1 MITIIRNAKIYK
13 PDYAGKKDVL
23 LIDGKIGAI
32 EDKISVI
39 VENVSGL
46 VNEIDASG
54 MVMVP
59 GFIDSHTH
67 MMGGG
72 GEGGYKTRTPE
83 AVLTDF
89 TLAGI
94 TTAVGCLGTDG
105 VTRSMIS
112 LLAKARGLE
121 EEGLNTFIY
130 SGSYRVPVVTITGE
144 VMKDLLI
151 VDKVIGVGEI
161 AVSDHRSSQITQ
173 SEFDKLAAD
182 ARVGG
187 MLSGKA
193 GILNIHLGDGERM
206 LELIL
211 NTVENTE
218 IPITQFLPTHINRN
232 KALFEEGIRFAKKGG
247 YIDFTASNDPEFWES
262 EYGEVRASK
271 GIKRL
276 LEENVSIDSL
286 SISSDAQGSLPLF
299 NEKKEF
305 TGLGVGKPNCLLKE
319 IQNCVL
325 EQKIPLE
332 TAIRTVTCN
341 PARILKLTAKGRVEP
356 GFDADLCL
364 LEENTLQLNT
374 VICKGKTMVS
384 NGEPIVYGAFEVP
397 KKAKS

>member
-1 MITIIRNAKIYK
+1 MITIIRNAGVYR
-13 PDYAGKKDVL
+13 PDFAGKKDVL
-23 LIDGKIGAI
+23 LVGGKIGAV
-32 EDKISVI
+32 EDHIPITAAQLPGV
-39 VENVSGL
+39 VS
-46 VNEIDASG
+46 EIDASG
-54 MVMVP
+54 MVLVP

-72 GEGGYKTRTPE
+72 GEGGYRTRTPE

-89 TLAGI
+89 TMAGI

-105 VTRSMIS
+105 VTRNMIS

-121 EEGLNTFIY
+121 EEGLSTFIY
-130 SGSYRVPVVTITGE
+130 SGSYRVPVVTITGD

-173 SEFDKLAAD
+173 EEFEKLAAD

-187 MLSGKA
+187 MLAGKA

-211 NTVENTE
+211 NTVDRTE

-232 KALFEEGIRFAKKGG
+232 KELFEEGILFAKRGG
-247 YIDFTASNDPEFWES
+247 FIDFTASSDPVFWEE
-262 EYGEVRASK
+262 EYGEVRTSK

-276 LEENVSIDSL
+276 LEENVSSDCFT
-286 SISSDAQGSLPLF
+286 ISSDAQGSLPLF

-305 TGLGVGKPNCLLKE
+305 IGLGVGKPDGLLKE
-319 IQNCVL
+319 IQDCVL
-325 EQKIPLE
+325 VQGIPLE
-332 TAIRTVTCN
+332 TAIRALTIN
-341 PARILKLTAKGRVEP
+341 PAKILKLSSKGQIEP
-356 GFDADLCL
+356 GYDGDLCL
-364 LEENTLQLNT
+364 LEESTLQLHT
-374 VICKGKTMVS
+374 VFCKGKKMVE
-384 NGEPIVYGAFEVP
+384 GGAPVVYGTFE
-397 KKAKS
+397 AH

>member
-1 MITIIRNAKIYK
+1 MITIIRNAGVYR
-13 PDYAGKKDVL
+13 PEYAGKKDVL
-23 LIDGKIGAI
+23 LVDGKIGAV
-32 EDKISVI
+32 EDHIPVTA
-39 VENVSGL
+39 ENLPGL

-54 MVMVP
+54 LVLVP

-72 GEGGYKTRTPE
+72 GEGGYRTRTPE

-89 TLAGI
+89 TMAGI

-105 VTRSMIS
+105 VTRNMIS

-130 SGSYRVPVVTITGE
+130 SGSYRVPIVTITGD

-161 AVSDHRSSQITQ
+161 AISDHRSSQITQ
-173 SEFDKLAAD
+173 EEFDKLSAD

-211 NTVENTE
+211 NTVDNTE

-232 KALFEEGIRFAKKGG
+232 KELFEEGIRYAKRGG
-247 YIDFTASNDPEFWES
+247 FIDFTASNDPVFWEE
-262 EYGEVRASK
+262 EYGEVRTSK

-276 LEENVSIDSL
+276 LEENISVDCFT
-286 SISSDAQGSLPLF
+286 ISSDAQGSLPLF

-305 TGLGVGKPNCLLKE
+305 VGLGVGKPDSLLKE

-325 EQKIPLE
+325 EQGIPLE
-332 TAIRTVTCN
+332 IAIRAVTIN
-341 PARILKLTAKGRVEP
+341 PARILKLSSKGRIES
-356 GFDADLCL
+356 GCDADLCL
-364 LEENTLQLNT
+364 LDENTLQLRA
-374 VICKGKTMVS
+374 VICRGKVMVS
-384 NGEPIVYGAFEVP
+384 DGEPAVYGTFEAHN
-397 KKAKS
+397 KASL

>member
-1 MITIIRNAKIYK
+1 MITVIKNADVYQ
-13 PDYAGKKDVL
+13 PEHAGKKDILIVDGRIGAVENDITVTVENAADIVKV
-23 LIDGKIGAI
+23 IDGT
-32 EDKISVI
+32 
-39 VENVSGL
+39 
-46 VNEIDASG
+46 G
-54 MVMVP
+54 MVLVP
-59 GFIDSHTH
+59 GFIDTHTH
-67 MMGGG
+67 MLGGG

-89 TLAGI
+89 TKAGI

-105 VTRSMIS
+105 ITRSMVA

-121 EEGLNTFIY
+121 EEGLTTFIY
-130 SGSYRVPVVTITGE
+130 SGSYRVPLVTITGE

-151 VDKVIGVGEI
+151 VDKVVGVGEI

-173 SEFDKLAAD
+173 AEFDKLAAD

-206 LELIL
+206 LELVL

-232 KALFEEGIRFAKKGG
+232 PSLFEEGIHYAKKGG
-247 YIDFTASNDPEFWES
+247 YIDFTASNDPVFWEE
-262 EYGEVRASK
+262 EYGEVRTSK

-276 LEENVSIDSL
+276 LEEGVSTDCFTM
-286 SISSDAQGSLPLF
+286 SSDAQGSLPLF

-305 TGLGVGKPNCLLKE
+305 IGLGVGKPDNILKE

-332 TAIRTVTCN
+332 TVLRAVTCN
-341 PARILKLTAKGRVEP
+341 PARILKLTAKGRIEP
-356 GFDADLCL
+356 GYDADICL
-364 LEENTLQLNT
+364 LDQSTLQLNT
-374 VICKGKTMVS
+374 VFAKGKCMVS
-384 NGEPIVYGAFEVP
+384 EGKPVVYGTFE
-397 KKAKS
+397 AACQA

>member
-1 MITIIRNAKIYK
+1 MITIIRNAEVYQ
-13 PDYAGKKDVL
+13 PDHAGKKDVL
-23 LIDGKIGAI
+23 LIDGKIGAVGDGI
-32 EDKISVI
+32 KVT
-39 VENVSGL
+39 VANAAGL
-46 VNEIDASG
+46 VNEIDAEG
-54 MVMVP
+54 MALVP

-67 MMGGG
+67 MLGGG

-89 TLAGI
+89 TMAGI

-105 VTRSMIS
+105 VTRSMVS

-121 EEGLNTFIY
+121 EEGLNTYIY

-161 AVSDHRSSQITQ
+161 AVSDHRSSQVTQ
-173 SEFDKLAAD
+173 VEFDKLAAD

-232 KALFEEGIRFAKKGG
+232 ATLFEEGIRYVKKGG
-247 YIDFTASNDPEFWES
+247 YIDFTASNDPVFWEE
-262 EYGEVRASK
+262 EYGEVRTSK
-271 GIKRL
+271 GIRRL
-276 LEENVSIDSL
+276 LEENVPLDCFT
-286 SISSDAQGSLPLF
+286 ISSDAQGSLPLF

-305 TGLGVGKPNCLLKE
+305 IGLGVGKPDSILKE
-319 IQNCVL
+319 IQSCVL
-325 EQKIPLE
+325 DQKLPLE
-332 TAIRTVTCN
+332 TVIRAVTAN
-341 PARILKLTAKGRVEP
+341 PARILKLTSKGRIEQ
-356 GFDADLCL
+356 GYDADLCL
-364 LEENTLQLNT
+364 LNSSTLQLDT
-374 VICKGKTMVS
+374 VICKGRLMVS
-384 NGEPIVYGAFEVP
+384 GGKPIVYGEFEVQ
-397 KKAKS
+397 KKA

>member
-1 MITIIRNAKIYK
+1 MITIIRNAEVYQ
-13 PDYAGKKDVL
+13 PDHAGKKDVL
-23 LIDGKIGAI
+23 LIDGKIGAVGDGI
-32 EDKISVI
+32 TVT
-39 VENVSGL
+39 VSNAAGL
-46 VNEIDASG
+46 IDEIDAEG
-54 MVMVP
+54 KVLVP

-67 MMGGG
+67 MLGGG

-89 TLAGI
+89 TMAGI

-105 VTRSMIS
+105 VTRSMVS

-121 EEGLNTFIY
+121 EEGLSTYIY

-144 VMKDLLI
+144 VMTDLLI

-161 AVSDHRSSQITQ
+161 AVSDHRSSQIIQT
-173 SEFDKLAAD
+173 EFDKLAAD

-232 KALFEEGIRFAKKGG
+232 AALFEEGIRYAKKGG
-247 YIDFTASNDPEFWES
+247 YIDFTASNDPVFWEE
-262 EYGEVRASK
+262 EYGEVRTSK
-271 GIKRL
+271 GIRRL
-276 LEENVSIDSL
+276 LEENVSADCFT
-286 SISSDAQGSLPLF
+286 ISSDAQGSLPLF

-305 TGLGVGKPNCLLKE
+305 IGLGVGKPDSILKE

-325 EQKIPLE
+325 DQKLPLE
-332 TAIRTVTCN
+332 TVIRAVTAN
-341 PARILKLTAKGRVEP
+341 PARILKLTSKGRIEK

-364 LEENTLQLNT
+364 LDRDTLKLDT
-374 VICKGKTMVS
+374 VICKGRTMVS
-384 NGEPIVYGAFEVP
+384 DGRPVVYGEFEVP
-397 KKAKS
+397 R

>member
-1 MITIIRNAKIYK
+1 MITIIRNAMLYK

-23 LIDGKIGAI
+23 LVGGKIGAV
-32 EDKISVI
+32 EDKIEARI
-39 VENVSGL
+39 AGASGL
-46 VNEIDASG
+46 VNEIDAAG
-54 MVMVP
+54 MIMTP

-83 AVLTDF
+83 ASLTDY
-89 TLAGI
+89 TMAGI

-112 LLAKARGLE
+112 LLAKAKGLD

-130 SGSYRVPVVTITGE
+130 SGSYRVPIVTITGE
-144 VMKDLLI
+144 VMKDLLV

-161 AVSDHRSSQITQ
+161 ALSDHRSSQVTQ
-173 SEFDKLAAD
+173 EELNKLAAD

-193 GILNIHLGDGERM
+193 GIVNIHLGDGQRM
-206 LELIL
+206 FEMIL
-211 NTVENTE
+211 NAVDNTE
-218 IPITQFLPTHINRN
+218 IPVTQFLPTHVNRN
-232 KALFEEGIRFAKKGG
+232 RALFEEGIRYAKAGG
-247 YIDFTASNDPEFWES
+247 YIDLTTSSDPVFWEE

-271 GIKRL
+271 GLKRL
-276 LEENVSIDSL
+276 LEENVSADCFTF
-286 SISSDAQGSLPLF
+286 SSDAQGSLPLF

-305 TGLGVGKPNCLLKE
+305 IGLGVGRPDCLLKE

-332 TAIRTVTCN
+332 TALRAVTVN
-341 PARILKLTAKGRVEP
+341 PAHILKLSSKGRIEA
-356 GFDADLCL
+356 GYDADLCL
-364 LEENTLQLNT
+364 LKPDTLELDT
-374 VICKGKTMVS
+374 VICRGRTMVS
-384 NGEPIVYGAFEVP
+384 DGKPSVYGAFEAP
-397 KKAKS
+397 KQD

>member
-1 MITIIRNAKIYK
+1 MITIIRNAEVYQ
-13 PDYAGKKDVL
+13 PDHAGKKDVL
-23 LIDGKIGAI
+23 LIDGKIGAVGDGI
-32 EDKISVI
+32 AVT
-39 VENVSGL
+39 VSNAAGL
-46 VNEIDASG
+46 VDEIDAKG
-54 MVMVP
+54 KVLVP

-67 MMGGG
+67 MLGGG

-89 TLAGI
+89 TMAGI

-105 VTRSMIS
+105 ITRSMVS

-121 EEGLNTFIY
+121 EEGLNTYIY

-173 SEFDKLAAD
+173 AEFEKLAAD

-232 KALFEEGIRFAKKGG
+232 GALFEEGILYAKKGG
-247 YIDFTASNDPEFWES
+247 YIDFTASNDPVFWEE
-262 EYGEVRASK
+262 EYGEVRTSK
-271 GIKRL
+271 GIRRL
-276 LEENVSIDSL
+276 LEENVSPDCFT
-286 SISSDAQGSLPLF
+286 ISSDAQGSLPLF

-305 TGLGVGKPNCLLKE
+305 TGLGVGKPDSILKE

-325 EQKIPLE
+325 QQKLPLE
-332 TAIRTVTCN
+332 TVIRAVTSN
-341 PARILKLTAKGRVEP
+341 PARILKLTSKGRIEK

-364 LEENTLQLNT
+364 LDRSTLQLDT
-374 VICKGKTMVS
+374 VISKGRIMVS
-384 NGEPIVYGAFEVP
+384 GGRPAVYGEFEIP
-397 KKAKS
+397 KQ

>member
-1 MITIIRNAKIYK
+1 MITIIRNAGVYR

-23 LIDGKIGAI
+23 LLGGKIGAV
-32 EDKISVI
+32 EDEIRLTA
-39 VENVSGL
+39 ELLPGL
-46 VNEIDASG
+46 VNEIDATG

-67 MMGGG
+67 MLGGG

-89 TLAGI
+89 TMAGI

-105 VTRSMIS
+105 VTRSLIS

-121 EEGLNTFIY
+121 EEGLSTYIY

-161 AVSDHRSSQITQ
+161 ALSDHRSSQVTQ
-173 SEFDKLAAD
+173 TEFDKLAAD

-193 GILNIHLGDGERM
+193 GILNVHLGDGERM
-206 LELIL
+206 LERIL

-218 IPITQFLPTHINRN
+218 IPMTQFLPTHINRN
-232 KALFEEGIRFAKKGG
+232 QALFEEGIRYAKRGG
-247 YIDFTASNDPEFWES
+247 YIDFTASNDPVFWEK
-262 EYGEVRASK
+262 EYGEVRTSK

-276 LEENVSIDSL
+276 LEENISTDSFT
-286 SISSDAQGSLPLF
+286 ISSDAQGSLPLF

-305 TGLGVGKPNCLLKE
+305 VGLGVGKPDSILKE

-332 TAIRTVTCN
+332 IAIRAVTAN
-341 PARILKLTAKGRVEP
+341 PARILKLPAKGRIEP
-356 GFDADLCL
+356 GCDADLCL
-364 LEENTLQLNT
+364 LSDQTLQLDT
-374 VICKGKTMVS
+374 VFCKGRLMAS
-384 NGEPIVYGAFEVP
+384 NGKPVVYGEFEAS
-397 KKAKS
+397 KQA

>member
-1 MITIIRNAKIYK
+1 MITIIRNAGVYR
-13 PDYAGKKDVL
+13 PDYAGRKDVL
-23 LIDGKIGAI
+23 LLCGKIGAV
-32 EDKISVI
+32 EDEIKLTAGQLP
-39 VENVSGL
+39 GL
-46 VNEIDASG
+46 VSEIDASG

-67 MMGGG
+67 MLGGG
-72 GEGGYKTRTPE
+72 GEGGFKTRTPE

-89 TLAGI
+89 TMAGI

-121 EEGLNTFIY
+121 EEGLSTFIY
-130 SGSYRVPVVTITGE
+130 SGSYRVPVVTITGD

-161 AVSDHRSSQITQ
+161 ALSDHRSSQVTQ
-173 SEFDKLAAD
+173 AEFDKLAAD

-193 GILNIHLGDGERM
+193 GILNIHLGDGDRM
-206 LELIL
+206 LERIL

-232 KALFEEGIRFAKKGG
+232 QALFEEGIRFAKRGG
-247 YIDFTASNDPEFWES
+247 YIDFTASSDPAFWEE
-262 EYGEVRASK
+262 EYGEVRTSK

-276 LEENVSIDSL
+276 LEENISVDCFT
-286 SISSDAQGSLPLF
+286 ISSDAQGSLPLF

-305 TGLGVGKPNCLLKE
+305 VGLGVGKPDSILKE
-319 IQNCVL
+319 IRNCVL

-332 TAIRTVTCN
+332 TAIRAVTAN
-341 PARILKLTAKGRVEP
+341 PARILKLPAKGRIEP
-356 GFDADLCL
+356 GCDADLCL
-364 LEENTLQLNT
+364 LSDQTLKLDT
-374 VICKGKTMVS
+374 VFCKGRLMVS
-384 NGEPIVYGAFEVP
+384 NGKPVVYGAFESP
-397 KKAKS
+397 RQA

>member
-1 MITIIRNAKIYK
+1 MITIIRNAGVYQ

-23 LIDGKIGAI
+23 LIDGKIGAV
-32 EDKISVI
+32 EDEITISAG
-39 VENVSGL
+39 NVSGL
-46 VNEIDASG
+46 INEIDGSG

-67 MMGGG
+67 MQGGG

-89 TLAGI
+89 TMAGI

-121 EEGLNTFIY
+121 EEGLTTFIY
-130 SGSYRVPVVTITGE
+130 TGSYRVPVVTITGE

-182 ARVGG
+182 SRVGG

-193 GILNIHLGDGERM
+193 GILNIHLGDGKKM

-218 IPITQFLPTHINRN
+218 IPISQFLPTHINRN
-232 KALFEEGIRFAKKGG
+232 EALFEEGLRYAKRGG
-247 YIDFTASNDPEFWES
+247 YIDFTASNDPVFWEE
-262 EYGEVRASK
+262 EYGEVRTSK

-276 LEENVSIDSL
+276 LAENVSIDNFTM
-286 SISSDAQGSLPLF
+286 SSDAQGSLPLF

-305 TGLGVGKPNCLLKE
+305 IGLGVGKPDCLLKE

-332 TAIRTVTCN
+332 TAIRAVTVN
-341 PARILKLTAKGRVEP
+341 PARILKLPAKGRIEP
-356 GFDADLCL
+356 GCDADLCL
-364 LEENTLQLNT
+364 LEENTLQLST
-374 VICKGKTMVS
+374 VICKGKVMVA
-384 NGEPIVYGAFEVP
+384 NKVPVVYGAFEAP
-397 KKAKS
+397 KQA

>member
-1 MITIIRNAKIYK
+1 MITIIKNAEVYK

-23 LIDGKIGAI
+23 LLNGKIGAVEDEITVKI
-32 EDKISVI
+32 EHA
-39 VENVSGL
+39 SGL
-46 VNEIDASG
+46 VNEIEASG

-67 MMGGG
+67 MQGGG

-89 TLAGI
+89 TTAGI

-121 EEGLNTFIY
+121 EEGLSTYIY

-144 VMKDLLI
+144 VMNDLLI

-173 SEFDKLAAD
+173 PEFYKLAAD
-182 ARVGG
+182 ARAGG

-206 LELIL
+206 LDLIL

-232 KALFEEGIRFAKKGG
+232 KALFEEGIRYAKRGG
-247 YIDFTASNDPEFWES
+247 YIDLTASSDPVFWEE
-262 EYGEVRASK
+262 EYGEVRTSE

-276 LEENVSIDSL
+276 LAENVSVDSFT
-286 SISSDAQGSLPLF
+286 ISSDAQGSLPLF

-305 TGLGVGKPNCLLKE
+305 IGLGVGKPDCILKE

-325 EQKIPLE
+325 EHEIPLE
-332 TAIRTVTCN
+332 TAIRAVTIN
-341 PARILKLTAKGRVEP
+341 PARILKLPAKGRIEP
-356 GFDADLCL
+356 GCDADLCL
-364 LEENTLQLNT
+364 LAEDTLEIDT
-374 VICKGKTMVS
+374 VICKGRTMVS
-384 NGEPIVYGAFEVP
+384 NGAPSAYGTFELP
-397 KKAKS
+397 KQA

>member
-1 MITIIRNAKIYK
+1 MITIIKNAEVYQ
-13 PDYAGKKDVL
+13 PAHAGKKDVL
-23 LIDGKIGAI
+23 LIDGKIGAVGDGI
-32 EDKISVI
+32 TV
-39 VENVSGL
+39 NVSNTAGL
-46 VNEIDASG
+46 VNEIDADG
-54 MVMVP
+54 MALVP

-67 MMGGG
+67 MLGGG

-89 TLAGI
+89 TTAGI

-121 EEGLNTFIY
+121 EEGLNTYIY

-173 SEFDKLAAD
+173 TEFDKLAAD

-232 KALFEEGIRFAKKGG
+232 AALFEEGIRYAKKGG
-247 YIDFTASNDPEFWES
+247 YIDFTASNDPVFWEE
-262 EYGEVRASK
+262 EYGEVRTSK
-271 GIKRL
+271 GIRRL
-276 LEENVSIDSL
+276 LEENVSPDCFT
-286 SISSDAQGSLPLF
+286 ISSDAQGSLPLF

-305 TGLGVGKPNCLLKE
+305 VGLGVGKPDSILKE

-325 EQKIPLE
+325 DQKLPLDVVIQAV
-332 TAIRTVTCN
+332 TAN
-341 PARILKLTAKGRVEP
+341 PARILKLTSKGRIDK

-364 LEENTLQLNT
+364 LDKETLQLDT
-374 VICKGKTMVS
+374 VICKGRIMVS
-384 NGEPIVYGAFEVP
+384 DGKPVVFGEFEVS
-397 KKAKS
+397 K